1 MNAHSQFE
9 KNMNPKITL
18 DKTKQILHVARSGDF
33 NLDKMRASKHE
44 IEPLLRRE
52 DIKRIMADYRDV
64 NFEGFRL
71 IDIDTLAIYLN
82 DDLPSCKKI
91 AFICQS
97 SMIKSLF
104 NHFENVCNCYGIE
117 TQLFATPEPAA
128 TWLCNEPSS
137 KLLNSC
143 L

>member
-1 MNAHSQFE
+1 MNARSQFE
-9 KNMNPKITL
+9 TSIDPKITL
-18 DKTKQILHVARSGDF
+18 NKTKRFLQVTRSGDF

-52 DIKRIMADYRDV
+52 EIERIMADYREV

-82 DDLPSCKKI
+82 DDLPSCKRI

-97 SMIKSLF
+97 RIIKSLF

-128 TWLCNEPSS
+128 TWLCNEQQT
-137 KLLNSC
+137 KLLTPC